1 MNAIATGSRNDVTVV
16 LLGHDQV
23 DHRARAQHFY
33 QQAGVPC
40 LALESLQ
47 ASSSALCSQRLAQA
61 LQQVTTPLV
70 RLALDSDFILPAALD
85 NAAVRLQAA
94 SQSMGAQGYALA
106 YDVGNGQVAYHK
118 VGAGLAPLSGE
129 GATAR
134 LRQYADAAQPAWRAV
149 LRVGALQSALA
160 LLPDQL
166 DFSGWRVALSYAL
179 LAQGGIE
186 SLEQTDVV
194 CEYAPCTLPIAA
206 REEQFTQA
214 VRALLQWDAAGFGLC
229 TDESG
234 FTLLN
239 GFVRNTY
246 SSQEQPLLFTSTWAS
261 VAEGPERVFEPRQFV
276 ELPYYNGALFNC
288 LTTLE
293 FLCHGWPT
301 GEKQYQTLE
310 GNWVRQRELL
320 LVHPN
325 DTPGSLQHRYFQ
337 ALALGLF
344 NREVCQRLADSLTG
358 ESDEANAGEMN
369 DWLQRLAQIPSYDP
383 QQSLAATSSGQILA
397 KLAAATPD
405 DAARERVM
413 AHLAR
418 SPGEQIAF
426 VVLDLAN
433 DDSALQA
440 TFDSLVAS
448 GLRHF
453 KLLVLKAGKPPV
465 ITTPRDA
472 LHFIQVT
479 ENNWIAHLNQAV
491 RQLPS
496 EWLLLTQAGD
506 QLLTG
511 GLLHLSLE
519 LSNAAACHAIC
530 ADEVHRD
537 KDGRLNS
544 VIRPGAD
551 LDLLRGQPALMSR
564 HWLVRRQTVLDLGG
578 YSDAQ
583 PQAVELDLLLRLVE
597 AQGVACLAHLD
608 DYLVLGEQSSPALTT
623 QAQVVLERH
632 LRQLG
637 YRGHVSDSGVSGL
650 QIDFRHAATP
660 LVSILVASEES
671 VAPLQAC
678 LASVLQRT
686 RYPRYEVIVACAGK
700 DAANEIAVHHGLGN
714 RVRVLNAESGA
725 TRNDLLNLAAS
736 QAKGEYLV
744 LFSAGGEVISP
755 AWLEGLLNEAQRPEV
770 GVVGGAL
777 YSADSTLAHAGY
789 GLLSGPQVDTPWL
802 DAADQWHLS
811 VRGCA
816 AVSGDC
822 LMVNKAMFEQ
832 CGGLQ
837 ALPGADI
844 ELCLQV
850 QDAGLTVVWTPQAQ
864 VRATGLSAPDAS
876 VAQALAERWPQAF
889 SGRASD
895 ERLSPEGELSWMAM
909 L

>member
-1 MNAIATGSRNDVTVV
+1 MNVIATGSRNDVTVV
-16 LLGHDQV
+16 LLGHAQP

-47 ASSSALCSQRLAQA
+47 ASSSVLCSQRLAQA

-70 RLALDSDFILPAALD
+70 MLALDSDFILPTALD
-85 NAAVRLQAA
+85 SAAVRLQAA
-94 SQSMGAQGYALA
+94 LQSIGAQGYALSHE
-106 YDVGNGQVAYHK
+106 VGNGQVAYHK
-118 VGAGLAPLSGE
+118 EGSVLAPLSE
-129 GATAR
+129 ESATAR

-160 LLPDQL
+160 LLPDHL

-186 SLEQTDVV
+186 SVEQTDVV
-194 CEYAPCTLPIAA
+194 CEYAPCTLPVAA
-206 REEQFTQA
+206 REEQLTQV

-239 GFVRNTY
+239 RFVRNTY
-246 SSQEQPLLFTSTWAS
+246 GSQEQPLLFTSSWAS
-261 VAEGPERVFEPRQFV
+261 VTEGPERVFEPRQFV
-276 ELPYYNGALFNC
+276 ELPYYNGALFDC

-301 GEKQYQTLE
+301 GERQYQALE
-310 GNWVRQRELL
+310 GSWVRQRELL
-320 LVHPN
+320 LTHPN
-325 DTPGSLQHRYFQ
+325 DTPGSLQHRYLQ

-344 NREVCQRLADSLTG
+344 NREVCQRLAASLTR
-358 ESDEANAGEMN
+358 ESDEVNAGEMN
-369 DWLQRLAQIPSYDP
+369 DWLQRLAQIPSHDP
-383 QQSLAATSSGQILA
+383 QQSLAATTSGQVLA
-397 KLAAATPD
+397 TLAAATPD
-405 DAARERVM
+405 DAARERVL
-413 AHLAR
+413 AHLTT
-418 SPGEQIAF
+418 SPTEQMAF
-426 VVLDLAN
+426 LVLDLTN
-433 DDSALQA
+433 DDIALQA
-440 TFDSLVAS
+440 TFDSLLAS
-448 GLRHF
+448 GLRNF
-453 KLLVLKAGKPPV
+453 KLLVLKAGKSPV

-479 ENNWIAHLNQAV
+479 EDNWIAHLNQAV

-496 EWLLLTQAGD
+496 EWLLLMQAGE

-530 ADEVHRD
+530 ANEVQRD
-537 KDGRLNS
+537 KEGRLYS
-544 VIRPGAD
+544 VVRPGAD

-564 HWLVRRQTVLDLGG
+564 HWLVRRQAVLDLGG

-583 PQAVELDLLLRLVE
+583 PQAAELDLLLRLVE

-608 DYLVLGEQSSPALTT
+608 DYLVLGEQPSEALTA

-637 YRGHVSDSGVSGL
+637 YRGHVSGSGVSGL

-660 LVSILVASEES
+660 LVSILVASEQRD
-671 VAPLQAC
+671 APLQAC

-686 RYPRYEVIVACAGK
+686 RYPRYEVIVACSNDGP
-700 DAANEIAVHHGLGN
+700 DETDVQHGLGN
-714 RVRVLNAESGA
+714 RVRVLNAASGA
-725 TRNDLLNLAAS
+725 SRNDLLNLAAS

-744 LFSAGGEVISP
+744 LFSAAGEVISP

-777 YSADSTLAHAGY
+777 YSSDSILAHAGY
-789 GLLSGPQVDTPWL
+789 GLLSGPQVDTSWL
-802 DAADQWHLS
+802 DAAGQWHLS

-816 AVSGDC
+816 AVSGEC
-822 LMVNKAMFEQ
+822 LMVNKALFEQ

-837 ALPGADI
+837 ALPGADV

-850 QDAGLTVVWTPQAQ
+850 QDAGLAVVWTPQAQ
-864 VRATGLSAPDAS
+864 VRTTGLSVPDAS

-889 SGRASD
+889 SGRASS
-895 ERLSPEGELSWMAM
+895 ERLSPGGELAWMAM

>member
-16 LLGHDQV
+16 LLGHEQV
-23 DHRARAQHFY
+23 GHRARAQHFY
-33 QQAGVPC
+33 QQVDISC
-40 LALESLQ
+40 LPLESLH
-47 ASSSALCSQRLAQA
+47 ASSSALCSQRLAQV
-61 LQQVTTPLV
+61 LEQVTTPFV
-70 RLALDSDFILPAALD
+70 VLALDSDFILPPALD

-94 SQSMGAQGYALA
+94 SQAIGAQGYALA
-106 YDVGNGQVAYHK
+106 YALGNGQVAYHK
-118 VGAGLAPLSGE
+118 VGSALAPLSE
-129 GATAR
+129 KSATAR
-134 LRQYADAAQPAWRAV
+134 LRQYAEAAQPAWRAV
-149 LRVGALQSALA
+149 LRVEALQTALA

-186 SLEQTDVV
+186 SIEQTDVV
-194 CEYAPCTLPIAA
+194 SEYEPCTLPIAVQ
-206 REEQFTQA
+206 EEHFTQA
-214 VRALLQWDAAGFGLC
+214 VRAMLQWDAAGFSLC
-229 TDESG
+229 NGEAG
-234 FTLLN
+234 FALLN
-239 GFVRNTY
+239 RFVRNTY
-246 SSQEQPLLFTSTWAS
+246 AVLEQPLLFTSSWTS
-261 VAEGPERVFEPRQFV
+261 IAEGPERVFEPRQFV
-276 ELPYYNGALFNC
+276 ELPYYNGAVFDY

-301 GEKQYQTLE
+301 GEQQFQALE
-310 GNWVRQRELL
+310 GSWVRQRELL
-320 LVHPN
+320 LIHPN
-325 DTPGSLQHRYFQ
+325 DTHGSLQHRYWQ

-344 NREVCQRLADSLTG
+344 NREVCERLADSLDS
-358 ESDEANAGEMN
+358 ESDEVNAGEMN
-369 DWLQRLAQIPSYDP
+369 EWIQRLAQIPSYDP
-383 QQSLAATSSGQILA
+383 QQSLAATTSGQILA
-397 KLAAATPD
+397 TLAAATPD
-405 DAARERVM
+405 EAARERVL
-413 AHLAR
+413 AHLTR
-418 SPGEQIAF
+418 SPGDQIAF
-426 VVLDLAN
+426 VVLDLSN
-433 DDSALQA
+433 DDISLQA
-440 TFDSLVAS
+440 TFDSLLAS
-448 GLRHF
+448 GVRNF
-453 KLLVLKAGKPPV
+453 KLLVLKAGKPSV

-479 ENNWIAHLNQAV
+479 ESNWVAHLNQAV
-491 RQLPS
+491 HKLPS
-496 EWLLLTQAGD
+496 EWLLLMQAGE

-530 ADEVHRD
+530 ANEVQRDEQ
-537 KDGRLNS
+537 GRLNS
-544 VIRPGAD
+544 VVRPGAD

-564 HWLVRRQTVLDLGG
+564 HWLVRRQAVLDLGG
-578 YSDAQ
+578 YGDAQ

-608 DYLVLGEQSSPALTT
+608 DYLVLGEQSSQALTT
-623 QAQVVLERH
+623 QAEVVLERH

-637 YRGHVSDSGVSGL
+637 YRGHVSDDGISGL

-660 LVSILVASEES
+660 LVSILVASEER

-686 RYPRYEVIVACAGK
+686 RYPRYEVIVACSG
-700 DAANEIAVHHGLGN
+700 DNGTDEIGEHHGLGN

-725 TRNDLLNLAAS
+725 SRNDLLNLAAS

-744 LFSAGGEVISP
+744 LLSAGGEVISP

-777 YSADSTLAHAGY
+777 YGADSALAHAGY
-789 GLLSGPQVDTPWL
+789 SLLSGPQVDTPWL

-822 LMVNKAMFEQ
+822 LMVHKALFEQ

-844 ELCLQV
+844 ELCLQA
-850 QDAGLTVVWTPQAQ
+850 QDAGLAVVWTPQAQ
-864 VRATGLSAPDAS
+864 ISVASLSAPDVS

-889 SGRASD
+889 TRPATD
-895 ERLSPEGELSWMAM
+895 ERLSPEGELAWTAM

>member
-1 MNAIATGSRNDVTVV
+1 MNVIATGSRNDVTVI
-16 LLGHDQV
+16 LLGHEQV

-33 QQAGVPC
+33 QQVEVSC
-40 LALESLQ
+40 LPLEPLQ

-61 LQQVTTPLV
+61 LEQVTTPLV
-70 RLALDSDFILPAALD
+70 VLALDSDFILPAALD
-85 NAAVRLQAA
+85 NAAVRLQSA
-94 SQSMGAQGYALA
+94 SQSIGAQGYALA
-106 YDVGNGQVAYHK
+106 YAIGNGQVAYHK
-118 VGAGLAPLSGE
+118 VGSALATLSE
-129 GATAR
+129 ESAAAR
-134 LRQYADAAQPAWRAV
+134 LRQYAYAAQPAWRAV

-160 LLPDQL
+160 LLPDHL
-166 DFSGWRVALSYAL
+166 GFSGWRVALSYAL

-186 SLEQTDVV
+186 SVEQTDVV
-194 CEYAPCTLPIAA
+194 CEYTPCTLPIAA
-206 REEQFTQA
+206 QEEQFTQA
-214 VRALLQWDAAGFGLC
+214 VRALQQWDAAGFGLC

-239 GFVRNTY
+239 RFVRNTY
-246 SSQEQPLLFTSTWAS
+246 GSLEQPLLFTSSWAS
-261 VAEGPERVFEPRQFV
+261 VTEGPERVFEPRQFV
-276 ELPYYNGALFNC
+276 ELPHYNGALFEC

-301 GEKQYQTLE
+301 GEQQYQALE
-310 GNWVRQRELL
+310 GSWVRQRELL
-320 LVHPN
+320 LTHPN
-325 DTPGSLQHRYFQ
+325 DTPGSLQHRYWE

-344 NREVCQRLADSLTG
+344 NREVCQRLAASLTS
-358 ESDEANAGEMN
+358 ESDEANTGEMN
-369 DWLQRLAQIPSYDP
+369 NWLQRLAQIPSYDP
-383 QQSLAATSSGQILA
+383 QQSLAATTSGQVLA
-397 KLAAATPD
+397 TLAAATPD
-405 DAARERVM
+405 EAARERVS
-413 AHLAR
+413 AHLTR

-433 DDSALQA
+433 DDIALQA
-440 TFDSLVAS
+440 TFDSLLAS
-448 GLRHF
+448 GVRNF

-465 ITTPRDA
+465 ITTQRDA

-479 ENNWIAHLNQAV
+479 EGNWVAHLNQAV

-496 EWLLLTQAGD
+496 EWLLLMQAGE
-506 QLLTG
+506 QLLAG

-519 LSNAAACHAIC
+519 LSNAVACQAIC
-530 ADEVHRD
+530 ANEVQRD
-537 KDGRLNS
+537 SQGCLNS
-544 VIRPGAD
+544 VVRPGAD

-564 HWLVRRQTVLDLGG
+564 HWLVRRQAVLDLGG

-583 PQAVELDLLLRLVE
+583 PQAIELDLLLRLVE

-608 DYLVLGEQSSPALTT
+608 DYLVLGEQSSGALTT

-650 QIDFRHAATP
+650 HIDFRHAATP
-660 LVSILVASEES
+660 LVSILVASEEM

-686 RYPRYEVIVACAGK
+686 RYPRYEVIVACSG
-700 DAANEIAVHHGLGN
+700 DHGANEIGEHHGLGN

-725 TRNDLLNLAAS
+725 SRNDLLNLAAS

-744 LFSAGGEVISP
+744 LLSAGGEVISP

-777 YSADSTLAHAGY
+777 YGADSTLAHAGY

-802 DAADQWHLS
+802 GAADQWHLS

-822 LMVNKAMFEQ
+822 LMVHKALFEQ

-844 ELCLQV
+844 ELCLQA
-850 QDAGLTVVWTPQAQ
+850 QDAGLAVVWTPQAQ
-864 VRATGLSAPDAS
+864 ISVAGLSAPDAS

-889 SGRASD
+889 TRPATD
-895 ERLSPEGELSWMAM
+895 ERLSPEGELAWMAM

>member
-1 MNAIATGSRNDVTVV
+1 MNIIATGSRNDVTVV
-16 LLGHDQV
+16 LLGHAQV

-70 RLALDSDFILPAALD
+70 MLALDPDFILPAALD

-94 SQSMGAQGYALA
+94 SQLIGAQGYALS
-106 YDVGNGQVAYHK
+106 YEVGNGQVAYHK
-118 VGAGLAPLSGE
+118 VGSALAPLSE
-129 GATAR
+129 ESATAR
-134 LRQYADAAQPAWRAV
+134 LGQYAHAAQPAWRAV

-160 LLPDQL
+160 LLPDHL

-186 SLEQTDVV
+186 SVEQTDVV
-194 CEYAPCTLPIAA
+194 CEYAPCTLPVAA
-206 REEQFTQA
+206 REEQFTQV

-239 GFVRNTY
+239 RFVRNTY
-246 SSQEQPLLFTSTWAS
+246 GSQEQPLLFTSSWAS
-261 VAEGPERVFEPRQFV
+261 VTEGPERVFEPRQFV
-276 ELPYYNGALFNC
+276 ELPYYNGALFDC

-301 GEKQYQTLE
+301 GERQYQALE
-310 GNWVRQRELL
+310 GSWVRQRELL
-320 LVHPN
+320 LTHPN
-325 DTPGSLQHRYFQ
+325 DTSGSLQHRYLQ

-344 NREVCQRLADSLTG
+344 NREVCQRLADSLAC
-358 ESDEANAGEMN
+358 ESDDANTGEMN
-369 DWLQRLAQIPSYDP
+369 DWLQRLAQTQSYDP
-383 QQSLAATSSGQILA
+383 QQSLAATNSGQILA

-405 DAARERVM
+405 DVARERVL
-413 AHLAR
+413 AHLTR
-418 SPGEQIAF
+418 SPAEQVAF
-426 VVLDLAN
+426 VVLDLTN
-433 DDSALQA
+433 DDRALQA
-440 TFDSLVAS
+440 TFDSLLAS
-448 GLRHF
+448 GLRNF
-453 KLLVLKAGKPPV
+453 KLLVLKAGKSPV

-479 ENNWIAHLNQAV
+479 EDNWIAHLNQAV

-496 EWLLLTQAGD
+496 EWLLLMQAGE

-519 LSNAAACHAIC
+519 LSNAKACHAIC
-530 ADEVHRD
+530 ANEVQRD
-537 KDGRLNS
+537 KEGRLNS
-544 VIRPGAD
+544 VVRPGAD

-564 HWLVRRQTVLDLGG
+564 HWLVRRQAVLDLGG

-597 AQGVACLAHLD
+597 AQGVVCLAHLD
-608 DYLVLGEQSSPALTT
+608 DYLVLGEHPSQELTT

-637 YRGHVSDSGVSGL
+637 YRGHVSGSGVSGL

-660 LVSILVASEES
+660 LVSILVASEERGAS
-671 VAPLQAC
+671 LQAC

-686 RYPRYEVIVACAGK
+686 RYPRYEVIVACTNNGS
-700 DAANEIAVHHGLGN
+700 DEIDEQHGLGN
-714 RVRVLNAESGA
+714 RVRVLSAESGA
-725 TRNDLLNLAAS
+725 SRNDLLNLAAS

-744 LFSAGGEVISP
+744 LFSVGGEVISP
-755 AWLEGLLNEAQRPEV
+755 AWLESLLNEAQRPEV

-802 DAADQWHLS
+802 GAADQWRLS

-822 LMVNKAMFEQ
+822 LMVNKALFEQ

-837 ALPGADI
+837 ALPGADV

-895 ERLSPEGELSWMAM
+895 ERLSPEGELAWMAM